1 MTADRRK
8 RHLKILELISTR
20 AVRTQDELA
29 EALAAEGWEVTQ
41 SSVSRDIAALRLLK
55 VDGAYRRPAS
65 VAIPADPNE
74 RRIADGVL
82 TAEPAGEALVVLHTP
97 PGEANRVAVALD
109 RLAWPDVVGTIAGDD
124 TIFLAVRDGA
134 AQRRVLGVVRKL
146 SGGERGVARARRA
159 ESS

>member
-20 AVRTQDELA
+20 AVRTQEELV
-29 EALAAEGWEVTQ
+29 EALVTEGWDVTQ
-41 SSVSRDIAALRLLK
+41 SSVSRDIAVLRLVK
-55 VDGAYRRPAS
+55 VNGAYRRPAALS
-65 VAIPADPNE
+65 TPADPDE

-82 TAEPAGEALVVLHTP
+82 TIEPAGEALLVLHTP

-124 TIFLAVRDGA
+124 TIFLAVRDGT
-134 AQRRVLGVVRKL
+134 AQRRVMGEVRKL
-146 SGGERGVARARRA
+146 TSA
-159 ESS
+159 

>member
-20 AVRTQDELA
+20 AIHTQEDLA
-29 EALAAEGWEVTQ
+29 EALAGAGWEVTQ
-41 SSVSRDIAALRLLK
+41 PSVSRDIAALGLLK
-55 VDGAYRRPAS
+55 VDGAYRRP
-65 VAIPADPNE
+65 PRNTDTQDPDE

-82 TAEPAGEALVVLHTP
+82 TCESAGDAIVVLHTP

-124 TIFLAVRDGA
+124 TIFLAVKDGT
-134 AQRRVLGVVRKL
+134 AQRRVLREVRKL
-146 SGGERGVARARRA
+146 TAT
-159 ESS
+159 